1 MSGLGTSRLVETSS
15 NDDLRRSELELDR
28 AIDSLKEI
36 AGTGR
41 TLESGGLN
49 PAEQLNHS
57 ALMNIQIDVHAV
69 FGAAKMSMSELAALV
84 PGSTILLD
92 RNAGD
97 PIDIVANGIRIA
109 VGEMVLLEDDNGR
122 FGFRLWEILK

>member
-57 ALMNIQIDVHAV
+57 ALMNIQIEYVRTRGLSPRVNH
-69 FGAAKMSMSELAALV
+69 S
-84 PGSTILLD
+84 P
-92 RNAGD
+92 
-97 PIDIVANGIRIA
+97 
-109 VGEMVLLEDDNGR
+109 
-122 FGFRLWEILK
+122 

>member
-109 VGEMVLLEDDNGR
+109 VGDMVLLEDDNGR
-122 FGFRLWEILK
+122 FGFRLLEILK

>member
-122 FGFRLWEILK
+122 FGFRLLEILK

>member
-36 AGTGR
+36 AGTGS

-84 PGSTILLD
+84 PGSTLLLD

-122 FGFRLWEILK
+122 FGFRLLEILK